1 MRPCAGPIGQNKPN
15 LMWIDSAKLLGPFLV
30 LLMVLGGCAGGLG
43 DKFEPGT
50 RAMDFTLEVY
60 QGEDELGGSKVQF
73 EDIIAKDIPIV
84 LNFWAA
90 LCPPCKAEMP
100 ELQKMHDEYEGKILV
115 LGLDVGKFSGLGS
128 NTQGRALL
136 NQVGVTYPAG
146 TTDNDRVMEDYEIL
160 GMPTTLFIRSDG
172 YIQRTWIGTLTP
184 EKTHELV
191 DSLISS
197 SDSL

>member
-1 MRPCAGPIGQNKPN
+1 MRPCVGPIGQNKRN
-15 LMWIDSAKLLGPFLV
+15 LMWINSAKLLGPFLA
-30 LLMVLGGCAGGLG
+30 LLMVLGGCVGGL
-43 DKFEPGT
+43 DDRSESGT

-60 QGEDELGGSKVQF
+60 QGEDELGGPKVQF
-73 EDIIAKDIPIV
+73 KDIIAKDIPIV
-84 LNFWAA
+84 LNFWAG

-100 ELQKMHDEYEGKILV
+100 ELQKIHDEYEGKILV

-146 TTDNDRVMEDYEIL
+146 TTDNDRVMDDYEIL
-160 GMPTTLFIRSDG
+160 GMPTTLFIRSNG

-191 DSLISS
+191 DSLINS